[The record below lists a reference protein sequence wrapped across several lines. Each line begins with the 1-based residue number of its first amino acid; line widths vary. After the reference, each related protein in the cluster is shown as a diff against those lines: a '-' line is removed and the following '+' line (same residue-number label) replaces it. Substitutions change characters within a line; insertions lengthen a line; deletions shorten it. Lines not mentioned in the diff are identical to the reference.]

1 VFDPKNTG
9 GAVAKNRSRIPLAIA
24 VVVGLV
30 LIFGVRWLLGGD
42 DEGSVSAEEDLG
54 NQVDGDCIVLT
65 VAASSEK
72 AALLRDMSDEY
83 DGTGPDVDGRCV
95 DVQVS
100 AKASGAAAA
109 ALARGWDD
117 EVDGPRP
124 DVWSPAASGWT
135 VLLQQGLTDRD
146 APNMVPAELASVAR
160 TPLVVAMPRP
170 MAEALGWPDTEIGWS
185 DLIDLS
191 QDPSGWGS
199 VGHPEWGKF
208 KLGKT
213 NPEVS
218 TSGLNATVA
227 AYFAATGLSSD
238 LSEDDLADPAVQEFI
253 RRLEQS
259 VVHYGDTTLTFLS
272 NLQRADA
279 EGQGLTYVSAV
290 TVEEKSVWDYNQ
302 GNPSG
307 DPRTL
312 DEAEAPQIPLVAIY
326 PREGTL
332 FSDNPYV
339 VLEAEWVDEAKRAAA
354 ADFLRYVQEPDQQQ
368 RFQQAAFRT
377 FEGEPGELIT
387 PTNGMLPDQPAT
399 ELGSPAPAVLRA
411 IQESWDTL
419 RKPARVLL
427 IIDVSGSMGQAVEG
441 TGRSRL
447 ELAKEAAVAALDG
460 FAGRD
465 EVGLWMFSTGLGSN
479 GEPWVERVPVGAVT
493 ETLEPIRRDV
503 QAAVADGGTGLYA
516 TLREAQATMV
526 ENLDTTRINAIVLLS
541 DGQNEYP
548 ADTDLDSLLDQ
559 LEAESLDT
567 SIRVFPIAYSEQAD
581 LEALTAVAEA
591 SRAAV
596 YDASDPAAIGNIMTN
611 VISNF

>member
-1 VFDPKNTG
+1 
-9 GAVAKNRSRIPLAIA
+9 VANNRSKVPLIVA

-30 LIFGVRWLLGGD
+30 LIVGVRWLLGGD
-42 DEGSVSAEEDLG
+42 DDGSGSADEENLG
-54 NQVDGDCIVLT
+54 NSVDGDCTVVL

-72 AALLRDMSDEY
+72 AALLRDMSDDYEQ
-83 DGTGPDVDGRCV
+83 TGPEVDGRCV

-100 AKASGAAAA
+100 SKASGGAAA
-109 ALARGWDD
+109 ALARGWDED
-117 EVDGPRP
+117 VDGPRP
-124 DVWSPAASGWT
+124 DVWTPAASGWT
-135 VLLQQGLTDRD
+135 VLLQQGLTERD
-146 APNMVPAELASVAR
+146 APDMVPDDLPSVAM

-170 MAEALGWPDTEIGWS
+170 MAEALGWPDADIGWS

-191 QDPSGWGS
+191 QDPAGWGS

-213 NPEVS
+213 NPEFS

-238 LSEDDLADPAVQEFI
+238 LSQEDLADPAVQEFV

-312 DEAEAPQIPLVAIY
+312 GEAEAPQIPLVAIY

-332 FSDNPYV
+332 YSDNPYV

-354 ADFLRYVQEPDQQQ
+354 ADFLGYVQEPDQQQ

-377 FEGEPGELIT
+377 YEQEPGELIT
-387 PTNGMLPDQPAT
+387 PANGMLPDQPASV
-399 ELGSPAPAVLRA
+399 LGSPAPAVLRA

-427 IIDVSGSMGQAVEG
+427 ILDVSGSMGQSVEG
-441 TGRSRL
+441 AGMSRL
-447 ELAKEAAVAALDG
+447 DLAKDAAVAAIDG
-460 FAGRD
+460 FADHD
-465 EVGLWMFSTGLGSN
+465 EVGLWVFSTGLGPS
-479 GEPWVERVPVGAVT
+479 GEPWVERVPVGPAT
-493 ETLEPIRRDV
+493 ETLSLIRRDV
-503 QAAVADGGTGLYA
+503 EAAVADGGTGLYA
-516 TLREAQATMV
+516 TLREAQARML
-526 ENLDTTRINAIVLLS
+526 EDLDTSRINAIVLLS

-559 LEAESLDT
+559 LQAESFDT

-581 LEALTAVAEA
+581 IDALGEIAEA
-591 SRAAV
+591 SRAAM
-596 YDASDPAAIGNIMTN
+596 YDASDPAAIGNVMTN

>member
-1 VFDPKNTG
+1 
-9 GAVAKNRSRIPLAIA
+9 VAKNRSRVPLAIA

-30 LIFGVRWLLGGD
+30 LIVGVRWLLGGNGD
-42 DEGSVSAEEDLG
+42 GSAPTEEDLG

-83 DGTGPDVDGRCV
+83 EDSGPTVDGRCV

-100 AKASGAAAA
+100 SKASGGAAA
-109 ALARGWDD
+109 ALARGWDE

-146 APNMVPAELASVAR
+146 APDIVPDDLPSVAR

-170 MAEALGWPDTEIGWS
+170 MAEALGWPDAEIGWS
-185 DLIDLS
+185 DLIELS
-191 QDPSGWGS
+191 QDPAGWGS
-199 VGHPEWGKF
+199 ISHPEWGRF

-213 NPEVS
+213 NPEFS

-238 LSEDDLADPAVQEFI
+238 LSQDDLADPAVQEFI

-307 DPRTL
+307 DPQTL
-312 DEAEAPQIPLVAIY
+312 GDAEPPRIPLVAIY

-332 FSDNPYV
+332 YSDNPYV
-339 VLEAEWVDEAKRAAA
+339 VLEADWVDDAKRAAA
-354 ADFLRYVQEPDQQQ
+354 TDFLGYVQEPEQQQ

-387 PTNGMLPDQPAT
+387 PANGLLPDQPANV
-399 ELGSPAPAVLRA
+399 LGSPAPAVLRA
-411 IQESWDTL
+411 IQESWNAL

-427 IIDVSGSMGQAVEG
+427 IVDVSGSMGQPVEG
-441 TGRSRL
+441 SGMSRL
-447 ELAKEAAVAALDG
+447 DLAKDAAVAALDG
-460 FAGRD
+460 FADHD
-465 EVGLWMFSTGLGSN
+465 EVGLWMFSTELGAN
-479 GEPWVERVPVGAVT
+479 GEPWVERVPVGPAT
-493 ETLEPIRRDV
+493 TTLDSIRRDV
-503 QAAVADGGTGLYA
+503 EAAVADGGTGLYA
-516 TLREAQATMV
+516 TLREAQAMM
-526 ENLDTTRINAIVLLS
+526 LDDLDDTRINAIVLLS

-548 ADTDLDSLLDQ
+548 EDTDLDSLLDQ
-559 LEAESLDT
+559 LQGESVDT
-567 SIRVFPIAYSEQAD
+567 TIRVFPIAYSEQAD
-581 LEALTAVAEA
+581 IDALRAVAEA

-596 YDASDPAAIGNIMTN
+596 YDASDPAAIGNIMAN

>member
-1 VFDPKNTG
+1 
-9 GAVAKNRSRIPLAIA
+9 VANNRSRVPLVVA

-30 LIFGVRWLLGGD
+30 LIVGVRWLLGGD
-42 DEGSVSAEEDLG
+42 DDGSGSADEENLG
-54 NQVDGDCIVLT
+54 NAVDGDCTVVL

-72 AALLRDMSDEY
+72 AALLRDMSDDYEQ
-83 DGTGPDVDGRCV
+83 TGPEVDGRCV

-100 AKASGAAAA
+100 SKASGGAAA
-109 ALARGWDD
+109 ALARGWDE

-124 DVWSPAASGWT
+124 DVWTPAASGWT
-135 VLLQQGLTDRD
+135 VLLQQGLTERD
-146 APNMVPAELASVAR
+146 APDMVPDDLPSVAK

-170 MAEALGWPDTEIGWS
+170 MAEALGWPDADIGWS

-191 QDPSGWGS
+191 QDPAGWGS

-213 NPEVS
+213 NPEFS

-238 LSEDDLADPAVQEFI
+238 LSQEDLADPAVQEFV

-259 VVHYGDTTLTFLS
+259 VVHYGDTTLTFLG

-312 DEAEAPQIPLVAIY
+312 GEAEAPQIPLVAIY

-332 FSDNPYV
+332 YSDNPYV
-339 VLEAEWVDEAKRAAA
+339 VLEADWVDEAKRAAA
-354 ADFLRYVQEPDQQQ
+354 ADFLGYVQEPDQQQ

-377 FEGEPGELIT
+377 YEEEPGDLIT
-387 PTNGMLPDQPAT
+387 PANGMLPDQPASV
-399 ELGSPAPAVLRA
+399 LGSPAPAVLRA
-411 IQESWDTL
+411 IQESWDKL

-427 IIDVSGSMGQAVEG
+427 ILDVSGSMGQSVEG
-441 TGRSRL
+441 AGMSRL
-447 ELAKEAAVAALDG
+447 DLAKDAAVTALDG
-460 FAGRD
+460 FADHD
-465 EVGLWMFSTGLGSN
+465 EVGLWVFSTELGPS
-479 GEPWVERVPVGAVT
+479 GEPWVERVPVGPAT
-493 ETLEPIRRDV
+493 ETLGLIRQDV
-503 QAAVADGGTGLYA
+503 EAAVADGGTGLYA
-516 TLREAQATMV
+516 TLREAQARML
-526 ENLDTTRINAIVLLS
+526 EDLDTGRINAIVLLS

-548 ADTDLDSLLDQ
+548 ADTDLDSLVDQ
-559 LEAESLDT
+559 LQAESFDT

-581 LEALTAVAEA
+581 IDALREIAEA
-591 SRAAV
+591 SRAAM
-596 YDASDPAAIGNIMTN
+596 YDASDPAAIGNVMTN